1 MMHHNGWSSMMHW
14 HQRYNRFHGMH
25 GVHSNH
31 RLGDDRLH
39 DLHSGGMMHHMAAR
53 DRVSG
58 MGWDGVRVDR
68 FMKD

>member
-1 MMHHNGWSSMMHW
+1 MHW

-25 GVHSNH
+25 GVHSDH

-53 DRVSG
+53 DKG
-58 MGWDGVRVDR
+58 GWDG
-68 FMKD
+68 MG